1 MPPETRVRISGLILN
16 SPGLHFREIQ
26 RRLSIATGA
35 LEYHL
40 KVLTSSGRIRSERH
54 GRFLR
59 FYPSGLGEYET
70 ELLSALRQTAKRRI
84 LVFLTLRGIAHHR
97 DIVTELRLSP
107 STVTWHLKELERGGF
122 IVSERDG
129 KSKSYSVL
137 NSDKIA
143 AILLSYKATFLD
155 NVVNAFVETWEAL

>member
-1 MPPETRVRISGLILN
+1 
-16 SPGLHFREIQ
+16 
-26 RRLSIATGA
+26 
-35 LEYHL
+35 
-40 KVLTSSGRIRSERH
+40 
-54 GRFLR
+54 LR